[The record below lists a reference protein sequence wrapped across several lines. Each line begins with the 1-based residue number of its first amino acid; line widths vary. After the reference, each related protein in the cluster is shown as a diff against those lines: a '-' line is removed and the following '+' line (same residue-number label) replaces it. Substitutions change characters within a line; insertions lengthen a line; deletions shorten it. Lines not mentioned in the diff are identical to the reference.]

1 MNKKVLLAIASS
13 AILLSQAAPA
23 ENYYV
28 RNRPFTQVV
37 KAGGEAMVSAEAF
50 LRALG
55 LNWTVDGNVVTLT
68 DKPAANPP
76 LKTGTLTYRYGS
88 SEVQLEGTPRGG
100 ATYVSLR
107 PLAKLA
113 NFSVATNPALGTIDV
128 NKARMSTDEEKK
140 AVNEQQATWA
150 ALQKEKETAWTK
162 KAAELKEKRDKAAEE
177 AKASEENK
185 DSADAGKD
193 AKDAKD
199 SGDGKDSKDSKD
211 SKASKDGKD
220 TKGKGKGKKEDK
232 KPAETAA
239 TQTPATPEVK
249 PEEKKEEK
257 KPEEKK
263 EASLDAMPVNV
274 VTNPA
279 NGLVTMNCEVR
290 NVGNGPS
297 KPVSGTLVL
306 TGPDQSGSVSN
317 GGAPAN
323 KVWYTKSINGPSIA
337 PGASW
342 TFTQNYQHPSGNSMP
357 IGNITATIKLNSTK

>member
-1 MNKKVLLAIASS
+1 MNKKVLLALASS

-76 LKTGTLTYRYGS
+76 LKTGTLTYHYGS

-128 NKARMSTDEEKK
+128 NKARMSTEDEKR
-140 AVNEQQATWA
+140 AVNDQQAAWA

-162 KAAELKEKRDKAAEE
+162 KAAELKEKREKAAEE
-177 AKASEENK
+177 AKEAEENK
-185 DSADAGKD
+185 DTADGSKD
-193 AKDAKD
+193 A
-199 SGDGKDSKDSKD
+199 KDSKDSKD
-211 SKASKDGKD
+211 
-220 TKGKGKGKKEDK
+220 TKGKGKDK
-232 KPAETAA
+232 KPEETAA
-239 TQTPATPEVK
+239 TQTPPTPEVK

-263 EASLDAMPVNV
+263 EASLDAMQVNV

-279 NGLVTMNCEVR
+279 TGMVTMNCEVR
-290 NVGNGPS
+290 NVGNAPS

-317 GGAPAN
+317 GGAPGS
-323 KVWYTKSINGPSIA
+323 KVWYTKSINGPAVA

-342 TFTQNYQHPSGNSMP
+342 TFSQTYQHPSGNSMP

>member
-1 MNKKVLLAIASS
+1 MNKKVLLALASS

-37 KAGGEAMVSAEAF
+37 KAGGEAMVGAEAF

-76 LKTGTLTYRYGS
+76 LKSGVLTYRYGS
-88 SEVQLEGTPRGG
+88 SEAQLEGSPRGG

-113 NFSVATNPALGTIDV
+113 NYSVATNPALGTVDV
-128 NKARMSTDEEKK
+128 NKARMSTEEEKK
-140 AVNEQQATWA
+140 QVNDQQAAWA
-150 ALQKEKETAWTK
+150 ALQKQKEEAWTK
-162 KAAELKEKRDKAAEE
+162 KAAELKEKREKAAEE
-177 AKASEENK
+177 EKGEEGK
-185 DSADAGKD
+185 DSAEAGKET
-193 AKDAKD
+193 KE
-199 SGDGKDSKDSKD
+199 
-211 SKASKDGKD
+211 D

-232 KPAETAA
+232 KPEETAS
-239 TQTPATPEVK
+239 TQTPAAPEVK

-263 EASLDAMPVNV
+263 EASLDALPVS
-274 VTNPA
+274 VTA
-279 NGLVTMNCEVR
+279 NSLNGQVTMNCEIR
-290 NVGNGPS
+290 NVGNAAS
-297 KPVSGTLVL
+297 KGVSGTLVL

-317 GGAPAN
+317 GGAPGS
-323 KVWYTKSINGPSIA
+323 KVWYTKSISGPSIA

-342 TFTQNYQHPSGNSMP
+342 TFTETWRHPSGNSMP
-357 IGNITATIKLNSTK
+357 IGNINASIKLNSTK

>member
-1 MNKKVLLAIASS
+1 MNKKVLLALASS

-37 KAGGEAMVSAEAF
+37 KAGGEAMVGAEAF

-76 LKTGTLTYRYGS
+76 LKTGALTYRYGT
-88 SEVQLEGTPRGG
+88 SEVQLEGTARGG

-113 NFSVATNPALGTIDV
+113 NYSVATNSALGTVDV
-128 NKARMSTDEEKK
+128 NKARLSTDEEKK
-140 AVNEQQATWA
+140 QVGEAQAQWA
-150 ALQKEKETAWTK
+150 AAAKEREAAWTK
-162 KAAELKEKRDKAAEE
+162 KAAELKEKREKAAGEE
-177 AKASEENK
+177 KAEESK
-185 DSADAGKD
+185 DSADA
-193 AKDAKD
+193 AKDGAKEEP
-199 SGDGKDSKDSKD
+199 KE
-211 SKASKDGKD
+211 A
-220 TKGKGKGKKEDK
+220 KGKGKKTE
-232 KPAETAA
+232 ETAS

-263 EASLDAMPVNV
+263 EASLDALPVT
-274 VTNPA
+274 VTPNNL
-279 NGLVTMNCEVR
+279 NGQVTMSCEIR
-290 NVGNGPS
+290 NVGNAPS
-297 KPVSGTLVL
+297 KGVSGTLVL

-317 GGAPAN
+317 GGTPGS
-323 KVWYTKSINGPSIA
+323 KVWYTKSISGPSIA

-342 TFTQNYQHPSGNSMP
+342 TFTETWRHPSGNSMP
-357 IGNITATIKLNSTK
+357 IGNIGASIKLNSTK